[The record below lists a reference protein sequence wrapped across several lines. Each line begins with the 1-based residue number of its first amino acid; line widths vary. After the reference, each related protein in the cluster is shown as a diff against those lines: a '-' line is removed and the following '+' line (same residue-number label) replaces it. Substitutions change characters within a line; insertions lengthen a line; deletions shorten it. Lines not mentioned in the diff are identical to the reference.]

1 MFKNRFKNMFKEWK
15 KFLLL
20 LLIYD
25 INAAKIFF
33 DLGSVIINEYNPS
46 FLTTLAYASNPIEGY
61 FNYAYQIFKPF
72 SDEINY
78 KKFLVD
84 NFGIEPISQRAK
96 IIFYDLQT
104 GAYDSDQIVK
114 LVTEKINSSLL
125 EPEKKEYLLKLINN
139 ILYANNIKQ
148 IKLFE
153 DIPQIM
159 KKFNKQQHEYYVLSN
174 WSNGYKKYFFDNY
187 NQFFKFIPEG
197 NIVISA
203 EIKSA
208 KPNPDFFKKVIAKF
222 NLSKEDLAES
232 WFIDDQP
239 ANIQTALDFG
249 FNGIVHENWP
259 KTLAILKDKGV
270 I

>member
-1 MFKNRFKNMFKEWK
+1 MFKNMFKEWK

-46 FLTTLAYASNPIEGY
+46 LLTTLTNADNPIEGY
-61 FNYAYQIFKPF
+61 FDYSYHIFKPF

-96 IIFYDLQT
+96 IIFYDLQNGT
-104 GAYDSDQIVK
+104 YDSEQVLKI
-114 LVTEKINSSLL
+114 LTEKVKNTDI
-125 EPEKKEYLLKLINN
+125 ETEKKEYLQKLINN
-139 ILYANNIKQ
+139 IS
-148 IKLFE
+148 FE
-153 DIPQIM
+153 DSVKRITI
-159 KKFNKQQHEYYVLSN
+159 FNDVPAVMRELNKHQHQYYVLSN
-174 WSNGYKKYFFDNY
+174 WSNGFKKYFFDNFD
-187 NQFFKFIPEG
+187 QFFKFIPEE
-197 NIVISA
+197 NIIISA

-208 KPNPDFFKKVIAKF
+208 KPHPDFFKKVINKF
-222 NLSKEDLAES
+222 NLSKEDLAQS

-239 ANIQTALDFG
+239 ANIHTALDFG

>member
-1 MFKNRFKNMFKEWK
+1 MIKYIKQS
-15 KFLLL
+15 L
-20 LLIYD
+20 LLIVFTFIYP
-25 INAAKIFF
+25 AKIFF

-46 FLTTLAYASNPIEGY
+46 FLTTLADANNPIEGY
-61 FNYAYQIFKPF
+61 FDYAYHIFKPF

-104 GAYDSDQIVK
+104 GAYDSEQVVK
-114 LVTEKINSSLL
+114 LVTEKINSSPL

-148 IKLFE
+148 IKLFD
-153 DIPQIM
+153 DIPVTM
-159 KKFNKQQHEYYVLSN
+159 KEFNKQQHEYYVLSN

-208 KPNPDFFKKVIAKF
+208 KPNPDFFKKVIDKF
-222 NLSKEDLAES
+222 NLTKEDLAQS

-239 ANIQTALDFG
+239 TNIQTALDFG

-259 KTLAILKDKGV
+259 KTLAILKDKEV
-270 I
+270 L